1 MVRPL
6 LLLLSLVSCLTVAA
20 ASDPTLKE
28 PLLKEPPLKIGV
40 VLCLT
45 GGCKQTGTHT
55 LNGLMLA
62 RDEINSRGGIHDR
75 QVELVVQD
83 SRELD
88 SPSHAVSAYRQLRLD
103 RSISLFV
110 GTSWSIGGLAVA
122 PIAARDP
129 VILTSASIGLE
140 AFNEAGSNIFNLWPH
155 DSVSTKALA
164 RHAIDR
170 GWRKAAVISNTNPWE
185 SQLAQVFRDEY
196 KRLGGTE
203 TNFFEFPS
211 SDATH
216 IRAVTTKIEKS
227 KPDLVFMTNYSQ
239 LGLTGRAL
247 KEVSFQGATMTILLE
262 DQQIEIANG
271 SLEGLIFAT
280 YQDSAED
287 FISRYRAKFNVAP
300 DLGADTGYDVLYVFK
315 DAIDR
320 AQSFEPKLLEQARLT
335 TNLTGASGTI
345 TFDSKGGVV
354 KTPIFKRLQ
363 GRQRVALR

>member
-6 LLLLSLVSCLTVAA
+6 TLLLSLVSCLAVAA
-20 ASDPTLKE
+20 ANESPPNE

-62 RDEINSRGGIHDR
+62 RDEINSRGGIRNR

-88 SPSHAVSAYRQLRLD
+88 SPSHAVSAYRQLRLEP
-103 RSISLFV
+103 SISLFV

-164 RHAIDR
+164 RHAIDQ
-170 GWRKAAVISNTNPWE
+170 GWRKAAVVSNTNPWE
-185 SQLAQVFRDEY
+185 SQLAQVFREEY

-216 IRAVTTKIEKS
+216 IRAVATKIEKS
-227 KPDLVFMTNYSQ
+227 KPDLVFMTNYTQ
-239 LGLTGRAL
+239 LGLIGRAL

-287 FISRYRAKFNVAP
+287 FISRYRAKFKMAP
-300 DLGADTGYDVLYVFK
+300 DLSADTGYDVLYVYK
-315 DAIDR
+315 DAIER
-320 AQSFEPKLLEQARLT
+320 AQSFEPKQLEQALLK
-335 TNLTGASGTI
+335 TNMTGASGAI

-354 KTPIFKRLQ
+354 KTPIFKRLR
-363 GRQRVALR
+363 GHRRVALQ